1 MTTMRRTLKF
11 TLGALCAAAALGAQA
26 LELEPSARL
35 HFDYATHDADRT
47 ALPDR
52 LLVRRASFG
61 LEGKFDADWS
71 FEAGYDLAGVYE
83 VTQHGAH
90 RDGVFK
96 DGVKDLRLQ
105 YEGWK
110 LADLNFGQFKV
121 PFGLEELTSSNNL
134 VFIERA
140 LPSDAFAP
148 SRRLGLG
155 LAHQRERYTLA
166 AMAFGSSV
174 DGGSRGRGV
183 AARATYAPILA
194 GDTVLHL
201 GAALAVE
208 RPRGEFKFNARP
220 ESKASDERF
229 VSTGD
234 LDGVRRIDRIG
245 LEAAWKSGPLWLQAE
260 WMQAALRREQGLPQ
274 VRLSGW
280 SIGGAWLLTGESR
293 AYRKGVF
300 RGVPVSRPGGAWE
313 LTARASRIDLDGH
326 DVRGG
331 RERNLTLGVNYYL
344 NENVRFMANWIRV
357 HSTRRGRA
365 DDPRILLLR
374 AQFAF

>member
-1 MTTMRRTLKF
+1 MTFIRTILRLALGTF
-11 TLGALCAAAALGAQA
+11 CAGTLLGAHAI
-26 LELEPSARL
+26 ELSPSARL
-35 HFDYATHDADRT
+35 HLDYATHDEDVAP
-47 ALPDR
+47 LSDR
-52 LLVRRASFG
+52 LLVRRASLG
-61 LEGKFDADWS
+61 LDGKFDADWS
-71 FEAGYDLAGVYE
+71 FELGYDLAGVYE

-96 DGVKDLRLQ
+96 DGVKDVRLQ

-110 LADLNFGQFKV
+110 LADLDFGQFKV

-140 LPSDAFAP
+140 LPSDAVAP

-155 LAHQRERYTLA
+155 LAHAGDRHTLA
-166 AMAFGSSV
+166 AMAFGSAI

-183 AARATYAPILA
+183 AARATYAPIER
-194 GDTVLHL
+194 GQSVLHL

-208 RPRGEFKFNARP
+208 RPRGELKFNARP
-220 ESKASDERF
+220 ESKASDVRF
-229 VSTGD
+229 VNTGD

-260 WMQAALRREQGLPQ
+260 WMQAALQREQAMPG
-274 VRLSGW
+274 VRLRGW
-280 SIGGAWLLTGESR
+280 SLAGAWLLTGESR

-300 RGVPVSRPGGAWE
+300 RGVSVSRPGGAWE
-313 LTARASRIDLDGH
+313 LTARVSRIDLDRR

-344 NENVRFMANWIRV
+344 NENVRFMANWIQVR
-357 HSTRRGRA
+357 SARRGKV
-365 DDPRILLLR
+365 DDPRILLVR